1 MSFSVAQTYLADIL
15 HVISQALLIPV
26 IVLLIGLIAYGLF
39 SIGSVVSEYFTERR
53 HFKVVMPKFLAA
65 LMEAKQ
71 DEIPQVIEES
81 GLLKR
86 QKTALLTVYEY
97 RTLPGDA
104 LIALIKR
111 LVSEEE
117 SHYDRIR
124 SRNNTAARVA
134 PMIGLMGTLIPLG
147 PGIEALG
154 RADTAALSSSL
165 LIAFDTTVA
174 GLIVAAVCMVIGK
187 IRGNWYDNYLSALDS
202 AMATMLEKIEEMR
215 AAGEI
220 KTQEP
225 ASYDFMFNPS
235 ADKSAAGSAR
245 GTRAQTSQPSAAA
258 PSSAIASSAE
268 TSDPLEL
275 IGIPRVASAP
285 APEPELEPQPQPQ
298 IQLQSEPQPQFQ
310 PQPEPQPQFQLQPE
324 PAAAPAVAEPQIQ
337 QVSPYVSQATQA
349 APQEASQET
358 LQASPDP
365 VSQYIGSM
373 TIGSG
378 SEEVSRAAEQPAS
391 QPSDSWTAQPAEPM
405 PSYSQPQDG
414 ANGHDV
420 LFEPPRRPRELGE

>member
-86 QKTALLTVYEY
+86 QKEALNTVYEY
-97 RTLPGDA
+97 RALPGDA

-124 SRNNTAARVA
+124 SRNNTAARVS

-245 GTRAQTSQPSAAA
+245 GTKAQTSQPSAAA

-275 IGIPRVASAP
+275 IGIPRVAPAP

-298 IQLQSEPQPQFQ
+298 IQLQ
-310 PQPEPQPQFQLQPE
+310 PEPQPQFQSQPE

-337 QVSPYVSQATQA
+337 QASPYVSQAATQA
-349 APQEASQET
+349 APQEAPQET
-358 LQASPDP
+358 LQASSDP

-378 SEEVSRAAEQPAS
+378 GEEVSRAAEQPAS

-420 LFEPPRRPRELGE
+420 LFEPPRRPRESEE

>member
-86 QKTALLTVYEY
+86 QKEALNTVYEY
-97 RTLPGDA
+97 RALPGDA

-124 SRNNTAARVA
+124 SRNNTAARVS

-235 ADKSAAGSAR
+235 VDKSAAGSAR
-245 GTRAQTSQPSAAA
+245 GTKAQTSQPSAAA

-275 IGIPRVASAP
+275 IGIPRVAPAP

-298 IQLQSEPQPQFQ
+298 IQLQPEPQPQFQ
-310 PQPEPQPQFQLQPE
+310 PQPE

-337 QVSPYVSQATQA
+337 QASPYVSQAATQA
-349 APQEASQET
+349 APQEAPQET
-358 LQASPDP
+358 LQASSDP

-378 SEEVSRAAEQPAS
+378 GEEVSRAAEQPAS

-420 LFEPPRRPRELGE
+420 LFEPPRRPRESEE